1 MSLDESTDESTDGPA
16 LRGPAGLVG
25 DGLAASRRQRVAVEP
40 TPEFLALVDALRDLQ
55 DDVTAAAPPTD
66 VVAEAATAL
75 RELSE
80 RLRTYAV
87 PEREQI
93 TGHLTGVPGRGQ
105 TMAPVLRIE
114 EWSDTFARGRVTFG
128 RFYLGGNGAV
138 HGGAIPLVF
147 DEILGRLA
155 NTGGRIPSRT
165 AYLNVNYRSITP
177 VGADLRI
184 EGRFDREE
192 GRKRFLTGALYDGDT
207 LCADAEGLFVALRPG
222 QP

>member
-1 MSLDESTDESTDGPA
+1 VDVEGGEVTGWGPE
-16 LRGPAGLVG
+16 GLEPV
-25 DGLAASRRQRVAVEP
+25 DLVESRRRHAAVEP
-40 TPEFLALVDALRDLQ
+40 TPEFLALIDALRTLQ
-55 DDVTAAAPPTD
+55 DDITAAAPPSD
-66 VVAEAATAL
+66 VVAAAATTLAGV
-75 RELSE
+75 SE
-80 RLRTYAV
+80 RLRAYAV
-87 PEREQI
+87 PEPRQI
-93 TGHLTGVPGRGQ
+93 TGHLSGVPGRGQ
-105 TMAPVLRIE
+105 AMAPVVRVE
-114 EWSDTFARGRVTFG
+114 EWTNTRATGRVTFG

-155 NTGGRIPSRT
+155 NTGGRPPSRT

-177 VGADLRI
+177 VGADLRF

-192 GRKRFLTGALYDGDT
+192 GRKRFLTATLHHGDT

>member
-1 MSLDESTDESTDGPA
+1 MSINESTDEPV
-16 LRGPAGLVG
+16 LRGPEGLVD
-25 DGLAASRRQRVAVEP
+25 DGLIASRQRRTAAEP
-40 TPEFLALVDALRDLQ
+40 TREFLALIDALRALQ
-55 DDVTAAAPPTD
+55 DDVTAAAPPPD
-66 VVAEAATAL
+66 LVAEAAATLAQ
-75 RELSE
+75 LSE
-80 RLRTYAV
+80 RLRPYAV
-87 PEREQI
+87 PERQQV

-105 TMAPVLRIE
+105 TMAPVLHVE

-155 NTGGRIPSRT
+155 NTGGRTPSRT
-165 AYLNVNYRSITP
+165 AYLHVNYRSITP
-177 VGADLRI
+177 VGAELRF

-192 GRKRFLTGALYDGDT
+192 GRKRFLIGTLHDGDT
-207 LCADAEGLFVALRPG
+207 LCADAEGLFVALKPG

>member
-1 MSLDESTDESTDGPA
+1 MNDDELIP
-16 LRGPAGLVG
+16 RGPEGLEAV
-25 DGLAASRRQRVAVEP
+25 GLATSIRRRTPAEP
-40 TPEFLALVDALRDLQ
+40 TPEFVALIDALRALQ
-55 DDVTAAAPPTD
+55 DDVTAAAPPSD
-66 VVAEAATAL
+66 VAAAAAKTLAEVSEQL
-75 RELSE
+75 RP
-80 RLRTYAV
+80 YAV
-87 PEREQI
+87 PERQQI

-105 TMAPVLRIE
+105 TMAPVLHIE
-114 EWSDTFARGRVTFG
+114 QWSDTFARGRVTFG

-165 AYLNVNYRSITP
+165 AYLHVNYRSITP
-177 VGADLRI
+177 VGAPLRF

-192 GRKRFLTGALYDGDT
+192 GRKRFLTGLLYDGDT
-207 LCADAEGLFVALRPG
+207 LCADAEGLFVALKPG